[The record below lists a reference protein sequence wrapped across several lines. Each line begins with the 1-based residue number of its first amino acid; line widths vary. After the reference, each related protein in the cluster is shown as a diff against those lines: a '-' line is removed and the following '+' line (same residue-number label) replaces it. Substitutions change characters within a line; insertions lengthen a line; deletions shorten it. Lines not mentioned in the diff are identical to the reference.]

1 MTKNYQ
7 NLKLK
12 KPGRSTKKLKA
23 QNKKSQNKNLNQN
36 PNFQQ
41 FNAQLLNVT
50 LHRKH
55 KYKVLKLNI
64 DK

>member
-41 FNAQLLNVT
+41 FNAQLLNLT
-50 LHRKH
+50 IQH
-55 KYKVLKLNI
+55 KLTYVVIKLNI